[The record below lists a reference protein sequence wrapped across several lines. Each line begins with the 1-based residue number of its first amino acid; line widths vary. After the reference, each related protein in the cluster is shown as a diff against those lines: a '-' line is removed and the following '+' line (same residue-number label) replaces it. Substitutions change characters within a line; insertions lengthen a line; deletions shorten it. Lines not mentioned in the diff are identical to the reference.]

1 MRIQA
6 EPRLIDAGDM
16 PDVERQRYN
25 PPPYPF
31 QAFSDALDEVDPPT
45 PPETPKEMHRHLL
58 TEAHDRAVT
67 ASENAYEACDWLRL
81 LDPTTADK
89 YRTSATR
96 LFELSEHLAVLLEES

>member
-16 PDVERQRYN
+16 PAATYGQQALAQAELITDMASIN
-25 PPPYPF
+25 P
-31 QAFSDALDEVDPPT
+31 A
-45 PPETPKEMHRHLL
+45 PETPTEMHRHLL
-58 TEAHDRAVT
+58 DKAHHAAVT

-89 YRTSATR
+89 YRASATR
-96 LFELSEHLAVLLEES
+96 LFEMSEHLSVLLEES